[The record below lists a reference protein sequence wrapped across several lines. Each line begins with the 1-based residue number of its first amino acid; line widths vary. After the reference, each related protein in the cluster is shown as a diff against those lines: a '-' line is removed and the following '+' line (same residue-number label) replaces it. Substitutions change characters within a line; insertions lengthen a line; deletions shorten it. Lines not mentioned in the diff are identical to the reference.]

1 MFCPHSAGECV
12 SSAEYER
19 CDAQTGDFDLLFILS
34 VVGELEI
41 VLVIRGVYLEVV
53 SAADALEVEGAAR
66 IVVDDDDNYAAVR
79 REEGRAV
86 GLVEDNKA
94 HLLLYLPRD
103 AVVDILFV
111 GYDLA
116 ADRNKLREMRKRIVS
131 LGGVIFVALMVG
143 DDESVGVVAP
153 FADCDPRGPRRGV

>member
-1 MFCPHSAGECV
+1 MLPS
-12 SSAEYER
+12 
-19 CDAQTGDFDLLFILS
+19 
-34 VVGELEI
+34 
-41 VLVIRGVYLEVV
+41 GV
-53 SAADALEVEGAAR
+53 R
-66 IVVDDDDNYAAVR
+66 K
-79 REEGRAV
+79 
-86 GLVEDNKA
+86 VEDNKA

-111 GYDLA
+111 GDDLA